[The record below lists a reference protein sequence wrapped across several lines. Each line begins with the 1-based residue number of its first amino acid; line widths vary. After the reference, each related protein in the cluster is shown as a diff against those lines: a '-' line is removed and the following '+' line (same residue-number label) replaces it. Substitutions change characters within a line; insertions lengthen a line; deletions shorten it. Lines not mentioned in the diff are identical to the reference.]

1 MYLFIKHDIM
11 ALYRKPKPTREELEI
26 MLNGIKAMINDLE
39 TKRDELGNNHVDIA
53 ISKAREEIR
62 KIEIKIEQME

>member
-1 MYLFIKHDIM
+1 MH
-11 ALYRKPKPTREELEI
+11 
-26 MLNGIKAMINDLE
+26 NGIKAMISDLE

-62 KIEIKIEQME
+62 KIEIRIEQIE